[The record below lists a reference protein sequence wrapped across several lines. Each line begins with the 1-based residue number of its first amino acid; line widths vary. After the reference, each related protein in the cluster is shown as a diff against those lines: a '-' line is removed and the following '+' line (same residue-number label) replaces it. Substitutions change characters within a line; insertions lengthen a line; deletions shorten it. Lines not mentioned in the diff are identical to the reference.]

1 MERVSGLLARLVFV
15 RVMIRLFLIAVISF
29 AAGLGAPAWAGE
41 DSPASIRQ
49 IVESASPADSGIRE
63 FYRQRGF
70 SPAWS
75 GRDAKILLGV
85 LKHAADEGLD
95 PADYSVPENSDPAA
109 HDIALTRAAIR
120 YVEDARLGRPRLRRV
135 DDDVALPA
143 PAFDAAAGLA
153 QALQTHRL
161 AAFLAEAPPP
171 SPQYAALRMALSEY
185 RAIRDRGGWSQLP
198 PSVAKGLTA
207 DNAEAVRKRLIAE
220 DPKLAVDPAE
230 DLPEALKHFQA
241 RHGLAE
247 DGRLG
252 PRTYAVLNVTAETR
266 VGQIIANMERWR
278 WLPREFED
286 NYIAINVPD
295 ASLTLVLQ
303 KHAVLTS
310 RVVVGKPKTPT
321 PILRA
326 EGAGITVN
334 PPWNVPQSIARKE
347 ILPKLKANF
356 RYLKS
361 EDMILLDGPA
371 GDPYGLKVNWRDIPA
386 GTFPYH
392 VQQHPGRNNALGT
405 IKIELPNRFDVYL
418 HDTPAKSAFALSTRD
433 ISHGCVRVQRIL
445 PLASY
450 ALSQNLDA
458 MVRISDAVSTG
469 ETRYLPLEKKLPVYF
484 LYWTVFAD
492 RDGAIQFRSDIYG
505 RDKRLIDALGKGKP
519 LRLSAI
525 SNCERG

>member
-1 MERVSGLLARLVFV
+1 M
-15 RVMIRLFLIAVISF
+15 RVMTRFFLIAVF
-29 AAGLGAPAWAGE
+29 WVAAGLGAAPAAVA
-41 DSPASIRQ
+41 DDNPPSIRQ
-49 IVESASPADSGIRE
+49 ILESKAFPDSGIRE
-63 FYRQRGF
+63 FYQKRSF

-75 GRDAKILLGV
+75 ATDAKILLGV
-85 LKHAADEGLD
+85 LGQAAGEGLD
-95 PADYSVPENSDPAA
+95 PADYAVPQESDPAS
-109 HDIALTRAAIR
+109 HDMALTRAAIR
-120 YVEDARLGRPRLRRV
+120 YVEDVRIGRPQLKSL
-135 DDDVALPA
+135 DSDVGLPA

-153 QALQTHRL
+153 QALQTHHL
-161 AAFLAEAPPP
+161 ALFLAEAPPP
-171 SPQYAALRMALSEY
+171 SPQYAALKRALSEY
-185 RAIRDRGGWSQLP
+185 RTIRDRGGWPQLP
-198 PSVAKGLTA
+198 PSVTKELAA
-207 DNAEAVRKRLIAE
+207 DGSEAVRNRLIVE
-220 DPKLAVDPAE
+220 DPKLAADPDE
-230 DLPEALKHFQA
+230 DLTVALKHFQS

-252 PRTYAVLNVTAETR
+252 PRTYAALNVTADTR

-278 WLPREFED
+278 WLPRAFED
-286 NYIAINVPD
+286 NYIAVNVPD

-310 RVVVGKPKTPT
+310 RVVVGKPKSPT
-321 PILRA
+321 PIMRA

-347 ILPKLKANF
+347 ILPKLKANP

-386 GTFPYH
+386 NTFPYH
-392 VQQHPGRNNALGT
+392 IQQHPGRNNALGT

-450 ALSQNLDA
+450 ALSQSLDA
-458 MVRISDAVSTG
+458 MVTISDAVSTG
-469 ETRYLPLEKKLPVYF
+469 ETRYLPLQKKLPVYF
-484 LYWTVFAD
+484 LYWTAFAD
-492 RDGAIQFRSDIYG
+492 SDGSIQFRSDLYG
-505 RDKRLIDALGKGKP
+505 RDERLIAAMNKNKP
-519 LRLSAI
+519 LRVSSI